1 MLTTEEYKILMA
13 KREGMRTGI
22 FDTTSLPM
30 HEIDRLV
37 NSRFPIP
44 MKKVPR
50 DAVLSNGDTFR
61 IDADVVWT
69 MPFLATRWSRTDHTL
84 ADLHLLGDLAKNPT
98 KLVEDV

>member
-50 DAVLSNGDTFR
+50 EVLLSNGIGYR
-61 IDADVVWT
+61 IEGLGVMISAYLDGSWARSNLSVE
-69 MPFLATRWSRTDHTL
+69 
-84 ADLHLLGDLAKNPT
+84 DLKILGDLAKNPT
-98 KLVEDV
+98 KEVEDV